1 LSREKPIQAGDFMRI
16 GLKGAWVNRLVEPN
30 ELLISLLGCGELFHL
45 LKIFAGRSRNTNLL
59 GNFAVHG
66 GIIIFLGIHM
76 ATDTRSPTSGL
87 SILREGSFL
96 KKETTVWMKDP
107 KMYGSM
113 K

>member
-1 LSREKPIQAGDFMRI
+1 MRI
-16 GLKGAWVNRLVEPN
+16 RLKGAWVNRLVEPN
-30 ELLISLLGCGELFHL
+30 ELLIGLLGCGELFHL

-59 GNFAVHG
+59 WNFAVHG
-66 GIIIFLGIHM
+66 GVIILFGIHM
-76 ATDTRSPTSGL
+76 TTDTRSPTSGL

-96 KKETTVWMKDP
+96 KEETTVWMKDP

>member
-1 LSREKPIQAGDFMRI
+1 
-16 GLKGAWVNRLVEPN
+16 LVEPN
-30 ELLISLLGCGELFHL
+30 ELLIGLKGCGELFHL
-45 LKIFAGRSRNTNLL
+45 LKIFAGRGRNTNLL
-59 GNFAVHG
+59 GNFAVYG
-66 GIIIFLGIHM
+66 GVIILLGIYM

>member
-1 LSREKPIQAGDFMRI
+1 
-16 GLKGAWVNRLVEPN
+16 LVEPN
-30 ELLISLLGCGELFHL
+30 ELLIGLLRCGELFHL
-45 LKIFAGRSRNTNLL
+45 LKIFAGRGRNTNLL
-59 GNFAVHG
+59 RNFAVHG
-66 GIIIFLGIHM
+66 SVIILFGIHM

-96 KKETTVWMKDP
+96 KKKTTVWMKYP

>member
-30 ELLISLLGCGELFHL
+30 KFLIGLLGCRELFHL
-45 LKIFAGRSRNTNLL
+45 LKIFAGRGRNTNLL
-59 GNFAVHG
+59 RNFAMHG
-66 GIIIFLGIHM
+66 GVIIFFGIHM
-76 ATDTRSPTSGL
+76 ATDARSPTSGL
-87 SILREGSFL
+87 PIFCEGSFL

>member
-1 LSREKPIQAGDFMRI
+1 LSREKPIQAGDFVRI
-16 GLKGAWVNRLVEPN
+16 GLKGAWVNRSVEAN
-30 ELLISLLGCGELFHL
+30 ELLIGLLGCGELFHL

-66 GIIIFLGIHM
+66 GVIILFGIHM
-76 ATDTRSPTSGL
+76 ATDTRSPTSRL
-87 SILREGSFL
+87 PILCEGSFL